1 MTGIVDQ
8 ESQWKFIS
16 EMNKQGELGN
26 LVGYMVNGNF
36 DEQNIQEKIRQYEW
50 QHGNLPKEL
59 LELIEQRK

>member
-26 LVGYMVNGNF
+26 LVGYMVHGNF
-36 DEQNIQEKIRQYEW
+36 DERSIQEKIKLYEK
-50 QHGNLPKEL
+50 QHGGLPDEL